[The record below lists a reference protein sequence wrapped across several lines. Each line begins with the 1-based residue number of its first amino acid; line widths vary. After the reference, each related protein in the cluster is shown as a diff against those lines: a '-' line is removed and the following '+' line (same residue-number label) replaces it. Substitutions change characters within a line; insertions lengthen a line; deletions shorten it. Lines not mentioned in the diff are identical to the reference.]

1 MNLRGRELLAAME
14 MRYGDIEG
22 VVVRLRGRSNPMRK
36 SSISIVMIVLVVL
49 AFPLTAL
56 AVVTIMWLDTSG
68 SMNKDGRFESARD
81 VLVGEINEARPGD
94 VLYIGHFDR
103 DDHIDGRLAVDESGS
118 KEDKGKLITKV
129 RSLAPKGQWTNL
141 DQPLKASKAIM
152 LDERTVGKI
161 IILSDG
167 LSDPSPD
174 HQPVDLAKIAEIV
187 PQSWGWSIYLIGLSQ
202 DIEGLF
208 QAKSTESEVI
218 VSKQYPQLRA
228 IPIGEFSHEKI
239 EGAVDSARKD
249 AKETAANEDLSSQQL
264 ERKPIPAPWPLLLGA
279 AALAFVSLP
288 LLAVH
293 KIRTKQKLP
302 LVFEIGDM
310 DGGSKELQVSL
321 DEGRKKSVGPKGEI
335 AVESGNIE
343 LPPVL
348 FSIHWKKSTLW
359 LLPQESITV
368 NGKLANDRVAVG
380 IGDLIKVRDK
390 VSILIKEGGNHVAE

>member
-1 MNLRGRELLAAME
+1 
-14 MRYGDIEG
+14 
-22 VVVRLRGRSNPMRK
+22 MRK

-49 AFPLTAL
+49 AFPLAAL
-56 AVVTIMWLDTSG
+56 AAVTIMWLDTSG

-103 DDHIDGRLAVDESGS
+103 DDYIDGRLAVDESGS

-187 PQSWGWSIYLIGLSQ
+187 PQSLGWSIYLIGLSQ
-202 DIEGLF
+202 DIQGLF

-249 AKETAANEDLSSQQL
+249 AKETAANEDLPSQQL

-288 LLAVH
+288 LLVVH

-348 FSIHWKKSTLW
+348 FSIHWKKGTLW

-368 NGKLANDRVAVG
+368 NGTLANDRVAVG

-390 VSILIKEGGNHVAE
+390 VSILIKEGGRDVAE